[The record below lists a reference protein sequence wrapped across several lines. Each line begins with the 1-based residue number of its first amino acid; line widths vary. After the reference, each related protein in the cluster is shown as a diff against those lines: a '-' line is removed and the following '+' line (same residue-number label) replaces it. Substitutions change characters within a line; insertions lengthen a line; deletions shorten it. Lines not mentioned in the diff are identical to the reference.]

1 MKILRVFAAVLAC
14 ALLTAAQQA
23 TQTAPESTQ
32 DVPTFKVDVKLVNV
46 FTTVVDENG
55 APVGVLERENFEVFE
70 DSQPQTIAVYD
81 RESELPLS
89 IVMAIDASL
98 SARPEL
104 KLELESA
111 RRFARNIL
119 RPIDALSLYQ
129 FSEHVVELVP
139 FTSDLK
145 QIDRGIRRVRVGA
158 ATALYDAIYLG
169 AEALQPR
176 NDRKVM
182 VLITD
187 GGDTVSRSTYGE
199 AVRAAQEA
207 EAIVYSVIIVPIEAS
222 PGRNTGGENALIQLA
237 HDTGG
242 KHYYA
247 KSTGE
252 LDAAFQQI
260 SNELRTQYLVA
271 YYPTQR
277 LARGSFRRI
286 EIRLKPSAAVPD
298 VSRFTPRHRSGYFTH
313 SQSWERKE

>member
-1 MKILRVFAAVLAC
+1 MKVLLLLAALLAC
-14 ALLTAAQQA
+14 ALAAPAQQPA
-23 TQTAPESTQ
+23 APEPQQ

-46 FTTVVDENG
+46 FTTVVDEAG
-55 APVGVLERENFEVFE
+55 APVGVLDRENFEVFE
-70 DSQPQTIAVYD
+70 DGEPQAIAVYD

-98 SARPEL
+98 SARSEL

-111 RRFARNIL
+111 RRFVKNIL
-119 RPIDALSLYQ
+119 RPVDALSLYQ

-139 FTSDLK
+139 FTADLK
-145 QIDRGIRRVRVGA
+145 KINKAIDRVRVGA

-169 AEALQPR
+169 AESLQGR
-176 NDRKVM
+176 RDRKVM

-187 GGDTVSRSTYGE
+187 GGDTVSRSSYQE

-207 EAIVYSVIIVPIEAS
+207 EAIVYSVIIVPIESS

-237 HDTGG
+237 RDTGG
-242 KHYYA
+242 KPYYA
-247 KSTGE
+247 TSIRE

-260 SNELRTQYLVA
+260 SRELRTQYLIG
-271 YYPTQR
+271 YYPKQR

-286 EIRLKPSAAVPD
+286 EIRLRPSAAVPD

-313 SQSWERKE
+313 SQSWQRKQ

>member
-1 MKILRVFAAVLAC
+1 MKALPLFAAVVAC
-14 ALLTAAQQA
+14 ALVASAQEP
-23 TQTAPESTQ
+23 APEPQQ

-46 FTTVVDENG
+46 FTTVIDENG
-55 APVGVLERENFEVFE
+55 APVGVLDRDNFELLE
-70 DSQPQTIAVYD
+70 DGQPQAIAVYD

-111 RRFARNIL
+111 RRFVKNIL
-119 RPIDALSLYQ
+119 RPVDVLSLYQ

-145 QIDRGIRRVRVGA
+145 QINKGIGRVRIGA

-169 AEALQPR
+169 SEALQPR
-176 NDRKVM
+176 RDRKVM

-187 GGDTVSRSTYGE
+187 GGDTVSRATYQE

-207 EAIVYSVIIVPIEAS
+207 EAIVYSVVIVPIEAS
-222 PGRNTGGENALIQLA
+222 PGRNTGGENALIQLS

-242 KHYYA
+242 KYYYA
-247 KSTGE
+247 KNIKE
-252 LDAAFQQI
+252 LDRAFQQI
-260 SNELRTQYLVA
+260 SHELRTQYLLG
-271 YYPTQR
+271 YYPAKR

-286 EIRLKPSAAVPD
+286 EVRLKPSPAVSD
-298 VSRFTPRHRSGYFTH
+298 VSRFTPRHRTGYYTF
-313 SQSWERKE
+313 SQSWDRKE

>member
-1 MKILRVFAAVLAC
+1 MKALRLFATILAC
-14 ALLTAAQQA
+14 ALAAFAQQSDSSVQEQSDI
-23 TQTAPESTQ
+23 TI
-32 DVPTFKVDVKLVNV
+32 KVDVKLVNV
-46 FTTVVDENG
+46 FTTVIDESG
-55 APVGVLERENFEVFE
+55 APVGTLDRDNFEIFE
-70 DSQPQTIAVYD
+70 DGRPQKIAVYD

-139 FTSDLK
+139 FTANLK
-145 QIDRGIRRVRVGA
+145 EIDRGIRRVRLGA

-176 NDRKVM
+176 RDRKVM

-187 GGDTVSRSTYGE
+187 GGDTVSRASYQE

-207 EAIVYSVIIVPIEAS
+207 EAIVYSIVVVPIEAS

-237 HDTGG
+237 QDTGG
-242 KHYYA
+242 KPYYA
-247 KSTGE
+247 KSIDE
-252 LDAAFQQI
+252 LDTAFQQI
-260 SNELRTQYLVA
+260 SRELRTQYLIGF
-271 YYPTQR
+271 YPEKR
-277 LARGSFRRI
+277 LARGSFRRLEVRI
-286 EIRLKPSAAVPD
+286 KPSAAVPD
-298 VSRFTPRHRSGYFTH
+298 VSRFIPRHRSGYFSH
-313 SQSWERKE
+313 SQSWDRRAE

>member
-1 MKILRVFAAVLAC
+1 MKALPVLATILAC
-14 ALLTAAQQA
+14 ALVASAQEP
-23 TQTAPESTQ
+23 APEPQQ

-46 FTTVVDENG
+46 FTTVIDENG
-55 APVGVLERENFEVFE
+55 APVGILERDNFQVFE
-70 DSQPQTIAVYD
+70 DGEPQAIAVYD

-111 RRFARNIL
+111 RRFVKNIL
-119 RPIDALSLYQ
+119 RPVDALSLYQ
-129 FSEHVVELVP
+129 FTEHVVELVP
-139 FTSDLK
+139 FTADLK
-145 QIDRGIRRVRVGA
+145 KINKGIDRVRVGA

-169 AEALQPR
+169 AESLQGR
-176 NDRKVM
+176 RDRKVM

-187 GGDTVSRSTYGE
+187 GGDTVSRSSYQE

-207 EAIVYSVIIVPIEAS
+207 EAIVYSVIIVPIESS

-237 HDTGG
+237 RDTGG
-242 KHYYA
+242 KPYYA
-247 KSTGE
+247 KSIRE

-260 SNELRTQYLVA
+260 SHELRTQYLIG
-271 YYPTQR
+271 YYPKQR

-286 EIRLKPSAAVPD
+286 EIRLKPSSAIAD
-298 VSRFTPRHRSGYFTH
+298 ISRFIPRHRSGYFTH
-313 SQSWERKE
+313 SQSWERKD